1 MNYLELVDL
10 FSTEINTPE
19 DNTEA
24 YWYKSEDGDIHYS
37 EKGDGPNPNNWTG
50 GGYSSD
56 GATCYF
62 ERVDYAIVTMG
73 DGCGGE
79 YQAFFALDKQID
91 PEDYE

>member
-1 MNYLELVDL
+1 MNYFELVDL
-10 FSTEINTPE
+10 FSTEINTPQ
-19 DNTEA
+19 DCTEA
-24 YWYKSEDGDIHYS
+24 YWYKYEDNLHYS
-37 EKGDGPNPNNWTG
+37 ANGDGPDPDTWTG

-56 GATCYF
+56 RATNYF
-62 ERVDYAIVTMG
+62 ERVDYAIVTLD